1 MHANGWKWVVQAWKF
16 SRWPFKNSILFV
28 YFWGFVLRG
37 ILHVLRHES
46 GGQKRTWESKFSSS
60 TMWVP
65 GMELISSAWQQAP
78 LLAEPT
84 YHLSLTFCKNQSW
97 GGILHDKAH
106 ITSVTSIDK
115 ASIHATT
122 LSIKIKRH
130 VCWPQIFLR
139 ACWIQLLQA
148 PPEPRADPFLFYVN
162 THQFLLP
169 CIFIYIE

>member
-122 LSIKIKRH
+122 LSIKISGMFADLKYSSELVESSFSRH
-130 VCWPQIFLR
+130 HLS
-139 ACWIQLLQA
+139 
-148 PPEPRADPFLFYVN
+148 PEQTRFCFMSTRTSFFYPA
-162 THQFLLP
+162 FS
-169 CIFIYIE
+169 FI